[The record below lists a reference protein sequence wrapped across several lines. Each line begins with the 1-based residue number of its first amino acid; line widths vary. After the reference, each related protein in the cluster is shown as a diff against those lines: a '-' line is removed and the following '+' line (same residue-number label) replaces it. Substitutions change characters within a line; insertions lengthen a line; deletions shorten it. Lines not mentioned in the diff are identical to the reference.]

1 MAGFFSRLFGGLS
14 QQEIEQR
21 LFPVMYMAMV
31 DGDLAPEEAALLN
44 VHLAELGISAERAAQ
59 MMSSGK
65 IPALPTKE
73 EHRVE
78 VLVTAALMMVADGKV
93 APVELQLFV
102 TLALAMGFPASEAT
116 AFLNLAAENARN
128 WHPGVDMHA
137 QLTNAALMIKRELQ
151 R

>member
-21 LFPVMYMAMV
+21 LFPVMYMAIV
-31 DGDLAPEEAALLN
+31 DGDLAPEETAILN
-44 VHLAELGISAERAAQ
+44 MHLAELGISIERANQ
-59 MMSSGK
+59 MMRSGK

-78 VLVTAALMMVADGKV
+78 VLVTAAVMMVADGKV
-93 APVELQLFV
+93 APVELQLFL

-116 AFLNLAAENARN
+116 AFLYLAAENARN
-128 WHPGVDMHA
+128 LHPGVDMHA

>member
-31 DGDLAPEEAALLN
+31 DGDLAPEETAILN
-44 VHLAELGISAERAAQ
+44 MHLAELGISIERANQ
-59 MMSSGK
+59 MMSSGT

-73 EHRVE
+73 EHRIE
-78 VLVTAALMMVADGKV
+78 VLLTAAVIMVADGKV
-93 APVELQLFV
+93 KPVEMQLFIK
-102 TLALAMGFPASEAT
+102 LALAMGFPASEAG

-128 WHPGVDMHA
+128 LHPGVDMHA
-137 QLTNAALMIKRELQ
+137 QLTNAALMNMREIQ